1 MQQSQ
6 LAKISKASLKI
17 RERGILN
24 FLIHVDYEEGFS
36 QGVGGVALDTYDAKN
51 KKRVGTA
58 YGCEVIRR
66 LLLALDVND
75 FAEMKGKVI
84 WVIGEGEGLNF
95 KPIGIRA
102 LAVDNKKSE
111 AVIFKEIFEEF
122 KN

>member
-122 KN
+122 KS